1 MKPATHNA
9 DPNTLTVLDQ
19 LKHAIESAS
28 AHNPNDA
35 ERPAAVL
42 WTDSDSR
49 WRPIIPQLRRLMPQL
64 LTLGDF
70 QPEERTG
77 PAIWLRYEIDRQPP
91 AEHPPVI
98 YLPGVSRQVLGT
110 AETCPKHLKPL
121 VELQYRGLCWTQ
133 KNGRDWTVEAFLASS
148 NGGLGL
154 DLAQDNATRQSMLRA
169 LAELAA
175 TPVQALTGRWLEA
188 EDFDRLFSDDP
199 VRDLLGWLNDPR
211 GVRAGW
217 GTGRWQAFVS
227 RCRKDFGL
235 DPERDGEVVAAEWLG
250 ERDGPWQAVWRRFAE
265 APALHPNL
273 SVLLRQAMPFPPSH
287 ASSWPQNNERD
298 EDFLRE
304 ALLELGGKA
313 PASARKQVV
322 ELEKAH
328 GERRGWVWAALG
340 QAPVAEALEPLAEL
354 AERTAKEL
362 GGTSPAKMAKLY
374 MESAWQVDDA
384 ALRSF
389 AAVKSTADSK
399 AVAEALN
406 AIYRPWLDAAARH
419 LQALAEDQLLPSA
432 NQPAAQEPT
441 IEPGTV
447 VLFADGLRFDV
458 AQRLVSR
465 LQANNQQVEASVR
478 WAGLPTVT
486 ATAKPAVSPVAAH
499 IAGEALGEN
508 FLPLVADMQQPL
520 TTDRFRKL
528 LATHGFEYLSTTET
542 GDPSGRAWTETGE
555 LDKLGHSLQAKLAAS
570 IDQQVGLLA
579 ERIES
584 LLRIG
589 WREVRVVTDHGWL
602 WLPGGLPKADLPK
615 YLTHSRWARCAAI
628 KGGSRVSV
636 PTVPW
641 HWNMQERVAIGP
653 GVACFTAGN
662 AYAHGGL
669 SLQEAVLPVLRVKA
683 GAGGKPAQILVAS
696 ASWVGL
702 RCRVRI
708 EPALP
713 ELSVDLRTQVGDAA
727 SSVSQ
732 SKSVGGDGAA
742 SLLVSAD
749 DLEGT
754 PVAIVVLNAEGEV
767 VAKQSTII
775 GGED

>member
-1 MKPATHNA
+1 MAATQA
-9 DPNTLTVLDQ
+9 PEIGAEKVIERLRL
-19 LKHAIESAS
+19 AIESAS
-28 AHNPNDA
+28 AYNPNDA
-35 ERPAAVL
+35 ERPAAIL
-42 WTDSDSR
+42 WMDADSR
-49 WRPIIPQLRRLMPQL
+49 WQPIIPQLRRLMPQL

-70 QPEERTG
+70 QPDERTG
-77 PAIWLRYEIDRQPP
+77 PAIWLRYEIDREPP

-98 YLPGVSRQVLGT
+98 YLPGVSRQALGT

-154 DLAQDNATRQSMLRA
+154 DLAQDNATRQSLLRA

-175 TPVQALTGRWLEA
+175 TPVQALAGRRLKA

-199 VRDLLGWLNDPR
+199 VRDLLGWLNDPK

-235 DPERDGEVVAAEWLG
+235 DPERDGEAVAAERLG
-250 ERDGPWQAVWRRFAE
+250 ERGGPWQAVWRRFAE
-265 APALHPNL
+265 APTLHPNL
-273 SVLLRQAMPFPPSH
+273 PALLRQAMPFPPSH

-298 EDFLRE
+298 EDVLRE

-313 PASARKQVV
+313 PATARKQVV

-340 QAPVAEALEPLAEL
+340 QAPLAEALEPLAGL

-362 GGTSPAKMAKLY
+362 GGASPAKMAKLY
-374 MESAWQVDDA
+374 MEGAWQVDDA

-399 AVAEALN
+399 AVAAALN

-419 LQALAEDQLLPSA
+419 LQALVEDQPLPSA
-432 NQPAAQEPT
+432 NQPAEQEPT

-458 AQRLVSR
+458 AQRLVSC
-465 LQANNQQVEASVR
+465 LQANNQQVEVSVR

-508 FLPLVADMQQPL
+508 FLPLVADTQQPL

-528 LATHGFEYLSTTET
+528 LATHDFEYLSAAET

-602 WLPGGLPKADLPK
+602 WLPRGLPKADLPK

-628 KGGSRVSV
+628 KDGSKVEM

-641 HWNMQERVAIGP
+641 HWNVQERVAIGP
-653 GVACFTAGN
+653 GIACFTTGN
-662 AYAHGGL
+662 EYAHGGL
-669 SLQEAVLPVLRVKA
+669 SLQEAVLPVLRVRA
-683 GAGGKPAQILVAS
+683 GAGGKPAQVLITS

-732 SKSVGGDGAA
+732 PKSVDGDGAA
-742 SLLVSAD
+742 SLLILAD